1 MTNIFKRT
9 QLSNI
14 LILLFVFF
22 LGYLTSNIEQRYWYG
37 INERALLKQ
46 IDEQDC
52 MEMTIPKWQEQR
64 DAKEKRSYAR
74 LPKPRKP

>member
-1 MTNIFKRT
+1 MFKRT
-9 QLSNI
+9 HLSNI

-22 LGYLTSNIEQRYWYG
+22 IGYLTSNFEQRYWYS

-52 MEMTIPKWQEQR
+52 MEMTIPKWKKDR
-64 DAKEKRSYAR
+64 DRREKKAYVN
-74 LPKPRKP
+74 LPRNKQ